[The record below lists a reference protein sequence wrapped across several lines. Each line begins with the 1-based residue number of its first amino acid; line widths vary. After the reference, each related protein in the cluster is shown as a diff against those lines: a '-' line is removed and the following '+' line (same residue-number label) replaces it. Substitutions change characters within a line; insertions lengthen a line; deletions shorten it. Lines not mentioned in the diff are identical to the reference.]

1 MVRGKQTIIAL
12 IVLFSIGVSAPKT
25 FVYILKFENTE
36 RDESIDWLSQGFVDM
51 LNAQLESKQGVVLKN
66 RQDLEVIM
74 DNRSLMLHQPRGS
87 KNLLL
92 LGKYARALDKIQI
105 NLQLVDVA
113 TWEEADRRKF
123 SGKYNEIPKLN
134 TQLTETVQTM
144 LLPFTPKAETSK
156 YPALL
161 DAKPSPLDRS
171 YARSSQ
177 EVSIGIDKSL
187 ESLEASMDI
196 MTGARGVVV
205 EPDFDK
211 TGGEW
216 SMDITSDPFIS
227 GDPDMAENTNMLIG
241 ILDKLMAD
249 PYEVSI
255 TRPEFIYSE
264 DHIGKI
270 TVNLPVNFAIKGD
283 VIKDMLTSLPYS
295 GLKQEGSLTVFF
307 FDKDQF
313 AFPGELTKRIKFGK
327 YRAVPVIRFFDNKGA
342 VKVVIVDTP
351 EKVWHTAK
359 SNRVRYI
366 VERKFAP
373 LIDFTVGGWSLQVAM
388 EAVNIPVDY
397 SFMIDMD
404 EARNLQRISLKFVPE
419 HELETFLRPYL

>member
-1 MVRGKQTIIAL
+1 MTRGKQTIIAL
-12 IVLFSIGVSAPKT
+12 FTLTTFAISAPKT

-51 LNAQLESKQGVVLKN
+51 LNAQLTNQQGVVLKN

-92 LGKYARALDKIQI
+92 LGKYARALDKIQLNI
-105 NLQLVDVA
+105 QLVDVA

-144 LLPFTPKAETSK
+144 LSPFTPKIEPSQ

-161 DAKPSPLDRS
+161 DAKTSPLDKS
-171 YARSSQ
+171 YARSSK
-177 EVSIGIDKSL
+177 EVSVGIYKSL
-187 ESLEASMDI
+187 DALEASMDI

-205 EPDFDK
+205 QPDFDK
-211 TGGEW
+211 TAGEW

-227 GDPDMAENTNMLIG
+227 GDPDMAENTSMLIG

-249 PYEVSI
+249 PYEVTI

-264 DHIGKI
+264 DHIGRI

-327 YRAVPVIRFFDNKGA
+327 YRAMPVIRFFDQKGV

-359 SNRVRYI
+359 SKRIHYF

-373 LIDFTVGGWSLQVAM
+373 LIGFTVGGWSLQVAM
-388 EAVNIPVDY
+388 ESVNIPVDY
-397 SFMIDMD
+397 SFMIDVD
-404 EARNLQRISLKFVPE
+404 EARNLQRISLKFIPE
-419 HELETFLRPYL
+419 HELEAFLRPYL